1 MTILF
6 GERLNRDRLERYVGD
21 ISQVGGVSPFQLI
34 DGPEKGVRCINLR
47 TGLLS
52 ATIVVD
58 RALDIANLEY
68 KGIPLAWI
76 SPTGIQAPSFYEPEG
91 LNWLR
96 GFFGGALTTCGL
108 TYFGRP
114 TVDEGEQLGLHGR
127 ISYVPAR
134 LKLCR
139 GRWEGDDYVMEIE
152 GEVREAKVF
161 EPNISLHRRIEAR
174 LGESKILIKDLVV
187 NNGWYQQPFMIL
199 YHFNFGYP
207 LLGKDS
213 RLLST
218 SSLVVPRDADAT
230 EGAEHFDSFEE
241 PQRAYREK
249 VFFHDLAVDPD
260 GYAYAALINKRLYNG
275 LAAVIRFKKS
285 SLNRLIEWKMMGEG
299 TYVLGIEPANA
310 LVLGRDVE
318 RRFGT
323 LQFLSP
329 RESREIEIEFSVLEG
344 VEEISALEEKI
355 LSIRGPEKPKILR
368 TVEEFVNL
376 TRETT

>member
-1 MTILF
+1 MVTLF
-6 GERLNRDRLERYVGD
+6 GGRLSRESLERYVGD
-21 ISQVGGVSPFQLI
+21 VSQVGGLTLYQLI
-34 DGPEKGVRCINLR
+34 DGPEQGVRCISLR
-47 TGLLS
+47 TGLLGAS
-52 ATIVVD
+52 IVVD

-68 KGIPLAWI
+68 RGVPLAWI
-76 SPTGIQAPSFYEPEG
+76 SPTSIQAPAFYEPEG

-127 ISYVPAR
+127 VSYIPAR
-134 LKLCR
+134 LRVCR
-139 GRWEGDDYVMEIE
+139 GRWVGDEYLMEIE

-207 LLGKDS
+207 LLSKDS
-213 RLLST
+213 KLLTT
-218 SSLVVPRDADAT
+218 SRLVVPRDIDAAV
-230 EGAEHFDSFEE
+230 GAEYFDAFDE
-241 PQRAYREK
+241 PQKEYREK
-249 VFFHDLAVDPD
+249 VYFHDLAVDSN
-260 GYAYAALINKRLYNG
+260 GYAYAALVNKKLFNG
-275 LAAVIRFKKS
+275 LAAVLRFKKS

-299 TYVLGIEPANA
+299 TYVLGVEPANA

-329 RESREIEIEFSVLEG
+329 RESREIEIEFSVFEG
-344 VEEISALEEKI
+344 AEEISALEEKI